1 MAGISP
7 QEDAK
12 SCAQACRAAPSN
24 SGRGYAASSLV
35 ALPLCAFF
43 VGSFDVSG
51 TLNLDR
57 FVRKLLTTSVL
68 CGNNLFEAQIAARRV
83 PAYFAVRQ
91 PRVTDCVLIL
101 IAEQSKADLRNTSR
115 TNFSHCV
122 NDDFG
127 SPQFAGSDYTDP
139 GCFSSQSFWK
149 AGSARKGSHIGSN
162 LRSAGVIGIP

>member
-57 FVRKLLTTSVL
+57 FVRKPLTTSVQ

-101 IAEQSKADLRNTSR
+101 IAEQCKAGLRNTSR
-115 TNFSHCV
+115 TNFSYCV
-122 NDDFG
+122 NGDFG
-127 SPQFAGSDYTDP
+127 SHRSQAPITLIMATFPRRVFGKRDPRAKGPISDRT
-139 GCFSSQSFWK
+139 
-149 AGSARKGSHIGSN
+149 
-162 LRSAGVIGIP
+162 

>member
-1 MAGISP
+1 MSV
-7 QEDAK
+7 E
-12 SCAQACRAAPSN
+12 PSI
-24 SGRGYAASSLV
+24 SLV
-35 ALPLCAFF
+35 LL
-43 VGSFDVSG
+43 GSCYNYFGASPA
-51 TLNLDR
+51 TIFSNR
-57 FVRKLLTTSVL
+57 RSSRHT
-68 CGNNLFEAQIAARRV
+68 LFEAQIAARRV
-83 PAYFAVRQ
+83 PAYFAVWQ
-91 PRVTDCVLIL
+91 PRVTDWVLIL
-101 IAEQSKADLRNTSR
+101 IAEQSKAGLRDTSR

>member
-57 FVRKLLTTSVL
+57 FVRKLLTTSL
-68 CGNNLFEAQIAARRV
+68 QCGNNLFEAQIAARRL
-83 PAYFAVRQ
+83 PAYFAVSQ
-91 PRVTDCVLIL
+91 PRVTDCVLTL
-101 IAEQSKADLRNTSR
+101 IAEQTKATL
-115 TNFSHCV
+115 
-122 NDDFG
+122 
-127 SPQFAGSDYTDP
+127 
-139 GCFSSQSFWK
+139 
-149 AGSARKGSHIGSN
+149 
-162 LRSAGVIGIP
+162 